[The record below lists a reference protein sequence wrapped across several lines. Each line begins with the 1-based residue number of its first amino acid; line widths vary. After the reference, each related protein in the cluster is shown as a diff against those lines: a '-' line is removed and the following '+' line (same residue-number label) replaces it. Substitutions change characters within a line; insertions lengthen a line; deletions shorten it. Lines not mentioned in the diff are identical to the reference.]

1 MPLLLI
7 ELAASASEPSVE
19 DLVRRA
25 REVLEREGARLV
37 ETNHAQALG
46 RLYVIAEG
54 EALDELPPALE
65 RAELRVVEAAPV
77 RLVGTPAEQG
87 SPQPSHSVE
96 WDFPKG
102 LAMDAYL
109 KRKAEKTPLYAQVPE
124 VKFLRTYVREDMVK
138 CVCLYDA
145 PDEEAVRRARAVVS
159 APVDR
164 LSRLGHERD
173 GE

>member
-7 ELAASASEPSVE
+7 ELPASSSE
-19 DLVRRA
+19 LNIAQTVRRA
-25 REVLEREGARLV
+25 RDVFERVGARLV
-37 ETNHAQALG
+37 ESHHAESLG

-54 EALDELPPALE
+54 ESVDDLPRALE
-65 RAELRVVEAAPV
+65 QAELEVVESARV
-77 RLVGTPAEQG
+77 RLVGTPAEEG
-87 SPQPSHSVE
+87 GTQPSHGVE

-102 LAMDAYL
+102 LAMDQYL
-109 KRKAEKTPLYAQVPE
+109 KRKAEKTPLYEQVPE

-145 PDEEAVRRARAVVS
+145 PDEDAVRRARAVVS

-164 LSRLGHERD
+164 LSRLAGEGD
-173 GE
+173 GS